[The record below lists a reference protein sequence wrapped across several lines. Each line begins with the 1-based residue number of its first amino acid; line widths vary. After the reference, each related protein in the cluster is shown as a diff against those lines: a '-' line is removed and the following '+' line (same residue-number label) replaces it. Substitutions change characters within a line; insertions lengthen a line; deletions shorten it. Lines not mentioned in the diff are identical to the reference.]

1 MRRGPLLA
9 RVLGVLLLTLLGAC
23 AQRWPAGLDVDDSIT
38 AVSQSSRV
46 RFIVLHFTHSARE
59 KALATLSRGRVS
71 AHYLITDTDPVKV
84 YALVPESRS
93 AWHAGISSW
102 RGHTYVNNASI
113 GIEIVNDG
121 ERPYT
126 EAQIRAVILLVQDL
140 ALRHDVKPENIIGHS
155 DVAPQ
160 RKIDPGAHFPWERL
174 AAHGLGRWYDPA
186 AARVHTTRF
195 LQEGVPD
202 AAWFQGQLARVG
214 YEVPMSGLFDAAT
227 TRVIAA
233 LQMHYRPARADGLPD
248 AETAGILAALE

>member
-93 AWHAGISSW
+93 AWHAGVSSW

-140 ALRHDVKPENIIGHS
+140 ATPRCETREYYRAQRRC
-155 DVAPQ
+155 APTQ
-160 RKIDPGAHFPWERL
+160 DRPRRALSLGTFGGAWLGPLVRSGGGACTHHPVLAGGRAGRRMVSRATRAGRL
-174 AAHGLGRWYDPA
+174 
-186 AARVHTTRF
+186 
-195 LQEGVPD
+195 
-202 AAWFQGQLARVG
+202 
-214 YEVPMSGLFDAAT
+214 
-227 TRVIAA
+227 
-233 LQMHYRPARADGLPD
+233 
-248 AETAGILAALE
+248 